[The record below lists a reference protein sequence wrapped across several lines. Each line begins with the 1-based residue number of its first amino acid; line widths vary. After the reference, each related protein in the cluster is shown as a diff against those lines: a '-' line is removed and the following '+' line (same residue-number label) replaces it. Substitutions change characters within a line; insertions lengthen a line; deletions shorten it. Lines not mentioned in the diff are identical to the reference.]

1 MLNTEQA
8 AQRIG
13 KSVSWLNKSRMHG
26 DGPVYMKLGGSV
38 RYALPDLEAWL
49 AGNRRTA
56 VYDHANDN
64 ERAGGLRHERRS

>member
-13 KSVSWLNKSRMHG
+13 KSVSWLNKSRMSG
-26 DGPVYMKLGGSV
+26 NGPVYMKLGGSV

-64 ERAGGLRHERRS
+64 KRAAANAA